1 MSDSDDNSKVDNDK
15 VVYVKKSIPKALKEQ
30 VWLKHV
36 GTKFNAKC
44 TIVWCENLMTPFNY
58 HTAHIIP
65 ESKQGPTS
73 LENLVPTCPKC
84 NLSMSNN
91 YTVTEW
97 NNMIFKHSWSARLG
111 NKMRLMCKILWS

>member
-1 MSDSDDNSKVDNDK
+1 MSDTDDNAKADNDK
-15 VVYVKKSIPKALKEQ
+15 VTYVKKSIPKALKEQ
-30 VWLKHV
+30 VWLKHI
-36 GTKFNAKC
+36 GAKFNAKC

-97 NNMIFKHSWSARLG
+97 NNMIFKHSWSAKLG